1 MYAALY
7 GDRGAVRLLLNAGA
21 NPNDRNDASV
31 TALMWSVDSVETTR
45 LLLERGADVN
55 ARSADGQTPV
65 ALAAARFG
73 ASDVL
78 KLLIDHGA
86 SLENQPAL
94 NRAASVGD
102 AAQMRLLI
110 DRGARPAALRVDF
123 ASRSGCQDCFD
134 MLLQLSGPEDLN
146 RALQSAA
153 QFGDSTT
160 MRVLLNRGAKP
171 TGDVLR
177 AAAASERI
185 PVDGVTQLLER
196 GVRDDAALGVAMRHG
211 ETEVVQALRK
221 TGATAVTLPAPV
233 LKKPEKTR
241 DVRTAIETS
250 LPLLQHADVVF
261 LKTAGCVSCHHNS
274 AFLMT
279 AAAARRKA
287 LRVDESMVQSQ
298 LKATSVYLESWRERI
313 LQDIPIPGGVD
324 TASYILAGLATAQ
337 YPPDPATDALA
348 RYLRRRQASD
358 GGWRIGTHRPPVEA
372 SDIEVTAL
380 SLRSLQVYAP
390 KPQAAEYEQAI
401 THGRAWLTRATPR
414 STEDHAFQLL
424 GLAWTRAD
432 NTVINDSARKLI
444 ALQRSDGGW
453 GQIPTL
459 GSDAYATGQA
469 LTALA
474 ESGSLRTSDAVY
486 RRGVQFLL
494 STQLDDGSWYVR
506 TRAIPIQPYFDSQ
519 FPHGRD
525 QFISA
530 AATNWATMALLSALH

>member
-1 MYAALY
+1 L
-7 GDRGAVRLLLNAGA
+7 AG
-21 NPNDRNDASV
+21 P
-31 TALMWSVDSVETTR
+31 
-45 LLLERGADVN
+45 
-55 ARSADGQTPV
+55 Q
-65 ALAAARFG
+65 
-73 ASDVL
+73 
-78 KLLIDHGA
+78 
-86 SLENQPAL
+86 
-94 NRAASVGD
+94 
-102 AAQMRLLI
+102 
-110 DRGARPAALRVDF
+110 
-123 ASRSGCQDCFD
+123 
-134 MLLQLSGPEDLN
+134 DLN
-146 RALQSAA
+146 RALESAA

-160 MRVLLNRGAKP
+160 MRLLLDRGAMP
-171 TGDVLR
+171 TGAVLR

-185 PVDGVTQLLER
+185 PVDGLTQPLER
-196 GVRDDAALGVAMRHG
+196 GVRDDAALDVAMRHG

-221 TGATAVTLPAPV
+221 AGATAVAITPPI
-233 LKKPEKTR
+233 LKKPSESR
-241 DVRTAIETS
+241 DVRAAIEKS
-250 LPLLQHADVVF
+250 LPLLQHTDVVF

-298 LKATSVYLESWRERI
+298 LKATGVYLESWRERV
-313 LQDIPIPGGVD
+313 LQDIAIPGGVD
-324 TASYILAGLATAQ
+324 TASYILAGLAAAK

-348 RYLRRRQASD
+348 RYLKRRQGSD
-358 GGWRIGTHRPPVEA
+358 GGWRISTQRPPVEA

-390 KPQAAEYEQAI
+390 KPQAVEYEQAI
-401 THGRAWLTRATPR
+401 THGAAWLTRAAPR
-414 STEDHAFQLL
+414 STEDYAFQLL
-424 GLAWTRAD
+424 GLAWTRAGKAA
-432 NTVINDSARKLI
+432 IKESARKLI
-444 ALQRSDGGW
+444 RLQRSDGGW

-474 ESGSLRTSDAVY
+474 ESGSLPASNAVY

-530 AATNWATMALLSALH
+530 AASNWATMALLSAMR